1 MDGKGILVRCVDSSA
16 TPESGRLTLP
26 FTGFVYVTGG
36 DLVVESETR
45 LYQCSAGHILFMP
58 EGVSFSVRH
67 CNGFQGIEASFT
79 ADDLRD
85 ASFPVLHRRHALQH
99 TFWFQDAAL
108 MGTLL
113 MKMAEASENGDK
125 RLLQSAMDMVL
136 CMLETKGDGPEDV
149 SDRFL
154 KLVFDHSGPIL
165 GVSDY
170 AAQLGVSTGY
180 LNRVVRNK
188 TFRAPMDW
196 VGISRLGKAKDL
208 LRATR
213 MSMAEVAVAVGID
226 DQSYFA
232 RFFKKMTGIS
242 PRDYREGDSG
252 RD

>member
-1 MDGKGILVRCVDSSA
+1 MEENGIRVHCLDGSA
-16 TPESGRLTLP
+16 APETGSLTLP

-36 DLVVESETR
+36 DLVVESEQR
-45 LYQCSAGHILFMP
+45 LFQCSAGHMLFIP
-58 EGVSFSVRH
+58 EGVSYTVRH
-67 CNGFQGIEASFT
+67 CSDLQGVEASFR
-79 ADDLRD
+79 ADALRD
-85 ASFPVLHRRHALQH
+85 PSFPILRSRHLLQH

-108 MGTLL
+108 MGALL
-113 MKMAEASENGDK
+113 LKMAEASENGNE
-125 RLLQSAMDMVL
+125 RLLQSSLDLVL
-136 CMLETKGDGPEDV
+136 CLTGSGREGHEDI

-170 AAQLGVSTGY
+170 AEQLGVSTGY
-180 LNRVVRNK
+180 LNRAVRNK

-208 LRATR
+208 LRGSR

-242 PRDYREGDSG
+242 PRDYREGGSR

>member
-1 MDGKGILVRCVDSSA
+1 MEEKGIQVRYLDGPVTPDSGMHS
-16 TPESGRLTLP
+16 LP
-26 FTGFVYVTGG
+26 FTAFVYVTGG
-36 DLVVESETR
+36 DLVVESDSR
-45 LYQCSAGHILFMP
+45 LFQCSAGHILFMP
-58 EGVSFSVRH
+58 EGLGYCIRHCTGLQAIEVSFK
-67 CNGFQGIEASFT
+67 

-108 MGTLL
+108 MGALL
-113 MKMAEASENGDK
+113 MKMAEAAENGEN
-125 RLLQSAMDMVL
+125 RLLQSGLDLVL
-136 CMLETKGDGPEDV
+136 CMLGTGVEGAEDV

-170 AAQLGVSTGY
+170 AGQLGVSTGY
-180 LNRVVRNK
+180 LNRAVRNK

-208 LRATR
+208 LRGTR

-242 PRDYREGDSG
+242 PRDYREGGSRHD
-252 RD
+252 

>member
-1 MDGKGILVRCVDSSA
+1 MEEKGIRVRCLDGSA
-16 TPESGRLTLP
+16 VPETGSHKLP

-36 DLVVESETR
+36 DLVVESDKR
-45 LYQCSAGHILFMP
+45 LFQCSAGHLLFMP
-58 EGVSFSVRH
+58 EGVSYTVRH
-67 CNGFQGIEASFT
+67 CNGLQGVETAFK

-85 ASFPVLHRRHALQH
+85 PSFPILHRRDALQH

-108 MGTLL
+108 MGALL
-113 MKMAEASENGDK
+113 MKMAEASDNGDE
-125 RLLQSAMDMVL
+125 RLLQSSLDLVL
-136 CMLETKGDGPEDV
+136 CMLGTGKEGIEDI

-170 AAQLGVSTGY
+170 AEQLGVSTGY
-180 LNRVVRNK
+180 LNRAVRNK

-208 LRATR
+208 LRGTR

-242 PRDYREGDSG
+242 PREYREGGSR

>member
-1 MDGKGILVRCVDSSA
+1 MEEKGIRVRCLDGSA
-16 TPESGRLTLP
+16 VPETGSHKLP

-36 DLVVESETR
+36 DLVVELDKR
-45 LYQCSAGHILFMP
+45 LFQCSAGHLLFMP
-58 EGVSFSVRH
+58 EGVSYTVRH
-67 CNGFQGIEASFT
+67 CNGLQGVEASFR

-85 ASFPVLHRRHALQH
+85 PSFPILHRRDALQH

-108 MGTLL
+108 MGALL
-113 MKMAEASENGDK
+113 MKMAEASDNGDE
-125 RLLQSAMDMVL
+125 RLLQSSLDLVL
-136 CMLETKGDGPEDV
+136 CMLGTGKEGIEDI

-170 AAQLGVSTGY
+170 AEQLGVSTGY
-180 LNRVVRNK
+180 LNRAVRNK

-208 LRATR
+208 LRGTR

-242 PRDYREGDSG
+242 PRDYREGGSRHD
-252 RD
+252 